1 MIRVNQKE
9 EVEEMESW
17 GRGSNMYGCNLKHA
31 SLGYFISEFFW
42 NFREHIK
49 LTFKNFS
56 PGHKGHYGIVGDV
69 S

>member
-1 MIRVNQKE
+1 
-9 EVEEMESW
+9 
-17 GRGSNMYGCNLKHA
+17 MYGCNLKHA
-31 SLGYFISEFFW
+31 SLGYFMSEFFW

-49 LTFKNFS
+49 LTCKNFS